1 MRHNKYKKDL
11 PAFLLGELRDGETQS
26 LESHLETCADCRSEL
41 AALRQVMQGAETFQE
56 DMEKAMAAVDWD
68 ALPSK
73 IADRVFQRPQVSVRP
88 SRSSRLLGLLLRPSL
103 RPVYAALFA
112 GIILGVVLTLVV
124 LRPSGSIPSPAEG
137 VFLLPQGALDS
148 MDVEV
153 ARRETLDYLEKSRY
167 LLLDFVQSTDERS
180 AGFWQSDFAAQKTR
194 DLLSKKKYLNQQ
206 LDKYKL
212 AKAKIICDQIELLF
226 LELTQI
232 SGELAEAELQAL
244 RDLIEEKQI
253 LLKIKLVTKE
263 LEESEV

>member
-1 MRHNKYKKDL
+1 MKHNKQDL
-11 PAFLLGELRDGETQS
+11 PAYLLGELRSEEKQG
-26 LESHLETCADCRSEL
+26 LESHLESCPECRAEL
-41 AALRQVMQGAETFQE
+41 AAIRQVMQGAEAFQE
-56 DMEKAMAAVDWD
+56 DMEAAMAAVDWD
-68 ALPSK
+68 ALPGN
-73 IADRVFQRPQVSVRP
+73 IADTVLQTPAVTVR
-88 SRSSRLLGLLLRPSL
+88 SRRFSRLWELLLKPSL
-103 RPVYAALFA
+103 RPVYAALL
-112 GIILGVVLTLVV
+112 IGVIMGAVMTFVV
-124 LRPSGSIPSPAEG
+124 LRPSGSSLPTEG

-167 LLLDFVQSTDERS
+167 LLLDFVQSSQEGS

-212 AKAKIICDQIELLF
+212 AKARIICDQIELLF

-232 SGELAEAELQAL
+232 SGEMAEDELQVL
-244 RDLIEEKQI
+244 RDLIVEKQI
-253 LLKIKLVTKE
+253 LLKIKLVKKE